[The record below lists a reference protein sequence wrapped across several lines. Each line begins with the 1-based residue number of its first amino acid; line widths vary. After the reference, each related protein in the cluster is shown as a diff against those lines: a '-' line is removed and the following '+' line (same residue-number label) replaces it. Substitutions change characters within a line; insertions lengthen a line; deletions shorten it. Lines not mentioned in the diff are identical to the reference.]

1 MTKNDLKKQHKH
13 LYNPPMDEVVV
24 VDVPPISFLMID
36 GVGDPN
42 TAAEYREAVGALY
55 ALAYGLKFA
64 VKKRDPALDYVVMPL
79 EGLWWVDDM
88 RQFSVHDKA
97 SWKWTMMIALPDYV
111 TADLFGEVQAQ
122 VAQKKPSV
130 AIRDVR
136 FESFREGTAAQI
148 MHIGPY
154 AAEEPTVAKVH
165 AFINEHGYTL
175 SGKHHEIYLKDPQK
189 TAPERLQTI
198 VRQPMV
204 QEATGEHRRSTQL
217 EELAV

>member
-1 MTKNDLKKQHKH
+1 MTKTDLKKQHKH
-13 LYNPPMDEVVV
+13 LYNPPVDEVVV

-42 TAAEYREAVGALY
+42 TAAEYREAVQALY

-64 VKKRDPALDYVVMPL
+64 AKKRDPALDYVVMPL

-97 SWKWTMMIALPDYV
+97 GWKWTMMIAQPDHI

-122 VAQKKPSV
+122 VARKKPSAAV
-130 AIRDVR
+130 RDVR
-136 FESFREGTAAQI
+136 FEIFREGTAAQI

-154 AAEEPTVAKVH
+154 TAEEPTVAKLH
-165 AFINEHGYTL
+165 AFIHEHGYAL
-175 SGKHHEIYLKDPQK
+175 NGKHHEIYLKDPSK

-198 VRQPMV
+198 VRQPM
-204 QEATGEHRRSTQL
+204 AHAAGERGRSTQV